1 MIVNLLDAEPGDA
14 DDRDRFRF
22 FDRWVAGPLGAEL
35 LGCSLYD
42 LPPGEQLW
50 PYHFHLGNEE
60 WAVVV
65 AGAPTVRTP
74 EGERELVPGDIVAF
88 PEGEAGAH
96 TFLNRSDGR
105 ARLRCSRPSTVRRC
119 RCIPTAA
126 RSARTGTA
134 SVSETES
141 TTGTASERRAV

>member
-1 MIVNLLDAEPGDA
+1 MIVNLLDEERGPEN
-14 DDRDRFRF
+14 DRDGFRF
-22 FDRWVAGPLGAEL
+22 FDRGVAHELGAVL

-50 PYHFHLGNEE
+50 PYHLHFGNEE

-74 EGERELVPGDIVAF
+74 EGTRELRVGDIVAF

-96 TFLNRSDGR
+96 AFLNRSEAEARIALFSTLNRRTHPVYPDSSKVAAYGRCFRIQDAVDYWDG
-105 ARLRCSRPSTVRRC
+105 
-119 RCIPTAA
+119 
-126 RSARTGTA
+126 
-134 SVSETES
+134 E
-141 TTGTASERRAV
+141 

>member
-14 DDRDRFRF
+14 HDRDGFRF
-22 FDRWVAGPLGAEL
+22 FDRWVAGQLGAEL

-50 PYHFHLGNEE
+50 PYHYHLGNEE

-65 AGAPTVRTP
+65 AGQPTLRTP
-74 EGERELVPGDIVAF
+74 DGERALVPGDIAAF

-96 TFLNRSDGR
+96 TFLNRS
-105 ARLRCSRPSTVRRC
+105 AE
-119 RCIPTAA
+119 
-126 RSARTGTA
+126 SARVA
-134 SVSETES
+134 MFS
-141 TTGTASERRAV
+141 TLNRSTLPVYPDSGKVGAMRKSFRIADAVDYWDGER

>member
-1 MIVNLLDAEPGDA
+1 VIVNLLEEERGEEN
-14 DDRDRFRF
+14 DRDGFRF
-22 FDRWVAGPLGAEL
+22 FDRGVGGPFGSEL

-74 EGERELVPGDIVAF
+74 DGERELAVGDIVAF
-88 PEGEAGAH
+88 VEGEAGAH
-96 TFLNRSDGR
+96 TFLNRSGAEARIAMFSTLNRRTHPVYPDSNKVAAFGRCFRLDDAVDYWDGE
-105 ARLRCSRPSTVRRC
+105 
-119 RCIPTAA
+119 
-126 RSARTGTA
+126 TGP
-134 SVSETES
+134 V
-141 TTGTASERRAV
+141 